1 MGNIRIPLGIQKVR
15 MLKDQRG
22 GKETNCGDHM
32 LDVTEESC
40 IIEKRERESTDKIG
54 ILGGR

>member
-1 MGNIRIPLGIQKVR
+1 
-15 MLKDQRG
+15 
-22 GKETNCGDHM
+22 M

-54 ILGGR
+54 ILGGRWQIPVKSISG